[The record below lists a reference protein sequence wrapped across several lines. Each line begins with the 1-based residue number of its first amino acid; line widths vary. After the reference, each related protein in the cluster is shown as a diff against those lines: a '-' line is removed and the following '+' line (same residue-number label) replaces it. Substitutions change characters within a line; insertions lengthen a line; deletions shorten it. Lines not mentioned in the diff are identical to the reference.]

1 MKLIESWVNRSSMD
15 PSKYVFCV
23 AFEYSD
29 GEHIIFV
36 PKNRQSYTTVH
47 DAEADLQKFEDEW
60 SSRCATV
67 KAIRENQAC

>member
-1 MKLIESWVNRSSMD
+1 MHLIESWVNRSSMD

-36 PKNRQSYTTVH
+36 PKNRQSYGTKEG
-47 DAEADLQKFEDEW
+47 AKADLQKFKDEW
-60 SSRCATV
+60 ASSHAT
-67 KAIRENQAC
+67 KTIR